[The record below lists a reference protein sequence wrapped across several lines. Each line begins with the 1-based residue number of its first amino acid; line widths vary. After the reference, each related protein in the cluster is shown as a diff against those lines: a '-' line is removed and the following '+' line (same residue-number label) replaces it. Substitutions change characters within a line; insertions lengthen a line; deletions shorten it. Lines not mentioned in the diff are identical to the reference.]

1 MIRSLAAALCLTTA
15 LSTAMTSPL
24 FAQDAIRSKPTALPV
39 DDATPAPKDMPYP
52 GGTIMLEVDASDTT
66 QRIFRVKETIPVAA
80 SGPMTLLMPQ
90 WLPGNHAPRGQ
101 IEKLTGLT
109 ITANGQP
116 VAWKRDPLNVYG
128 FVIDV
133 PQGAR
138 EVVAQFQFL
147 SATQPNQGR
156 VVITPKMLNIQWES
170 VSLYPAGYYTR
181 QIPVQATVT
190 YPAGWQA
197 ATALR
202 GTRSGDSIAYE
213 TIDYEALQDSPVF
226 AGRYFK
232 AVDLGKN
239 VTLNIVADDAD
250 ELEYKPEQIAKHK
263 KLVDEAGALFGS
275 YHFDHYDFLLAL
287 TDEMGGIGL
296 EHHRSSENQVEP
308 GYFKK
313 WESSEALLDRNLL
326 PHEFTHSWDGKFR
339 RPDLL
344 WTPDFR
350 TPMQDNLLWVYEGQ
364 TQFWGY
370 VLGARS
376 GMFTKQETLDA
387 YAQIAAKL
395 DTAVGRQW
403 RPMEDTTH
411 DPIISA
417 RRPKGWASWQRSED
431 YYNEGLMIWLEADA
445 IIAKATRGRKGL
457 DDFAKAFF
465 GVRPGDWGQL
475 VYNRQEVIDTLNSIA
490 PYDWAGFFR
499 TYVDSPTKETPKGGF
514 ILGGYKLVYG
524 EEPNAI
530 TKAAE
535 GANKMVD
542 QSFGLGAIV
551 KNDGEISAVIWDSAA
566 FKAGLVTGAKIV
578 AVNGDEFSGD
588 VWKAAIKAKQPIQ
601 IILRQDKYYR
611 TLSLDYSGG
620 LRYPRLEK
628 TGEGEGSLDRLLK
641 PRT

>member
-1 MIRSLAAALCLTTA
+1 MIRSLAAAFLFATA
-15 LSTAMTSPL
+15 LCGPTI
-24 FAQDAIRSKPTALPV
+24 AQDAVRSKPTAQPV
-39 DDATPAPKDMPYP
+39 NDASPAPRDIPYP
-52 GGTIMLEVDASDTT
+52 GGTIRLEVDASDTV
-66 QRIFRVKETIPVAA
+66 QRIFRVKETIPVAT
-80 SGPMTLLMPQ
+80 SGPMTLLLPE

-101 IEKLTGLT
+101 VEKVDGLAF
-109 ITANGQP
+109 TANGKP
-116 VAWKRDPLNVYG
+116 IPWKRDPLNVFA

-133 PQGAR
+133 PQGTR

-147 SATQPNQGR
+147 SATQSNQGR
-156 VVITPKMLNIQWES
+156 VVVTPKMLNIQWEA
-170 VSLYPAGYYTR
+170 VSLYPAGYYAR
-181 QIPVQATVT
+181 QIPIQATVT
-190 YPAGWQA
+190 YPDGWQA

-202 GTRSGDSIAYE
+202 GTRTGSTVAYE

-232 AVDLGKN
+232 AVDLGHN
-239 VTLNIVADDAD
+239 VTLNMVADDAD
-250 ELEYKPEQIAKHK
+250 ELDAKPDQIARHK
-263 KLVDEAGALFGS
+263 KLVDEAGALFGT
-275 YHFDHYDFLLAL
+275 YHFNHYDFLFAI

-308 GYFKK
+308 GYFKSWDK
-313 WESSEALLDRNLL
+313 GEALLDRNLL

-344 WTPDFR
+344 WTPDFNV
-350 TPMQDNLLWVYEGQ
+350 PMQDNLLWVYEGQ

-376 GMFTKQETLDA
+376 GLFTKQETLDA
-387 YAQIAAKL
+387 YAHIAAKL
-395 DTAVGRQW
+395 DTTRGREW

-417 RRPKGWASWQRSED
+417 RRPKGWSSWQRSED

-445 IIAKATRGRKGL
+445 IIRKQTRGARGL

-465 GVRPGDWGQL
+465 GINPGDWGEV
-475 VYNRQEVIDTLNSIA
+475 VYNRDDVVRTLNQVA

-499 TYVDSPTKETPKGGF
+499 THVDSTSTETPKGGF
-514 ILGGYKLVYG
+514 TLGGYRLVYG
-524 EEPNAI
+524 DAPGAY

-535 GANKMVD
+535 GSGKYVD
-542 QSFGLGAIV
+542 QSFGVGLVV
-551 KNDGEISAVIWDSAA
+551 KNDGDISSVVWNSAA
-566 FKAGLVTGAKIV
+566 FKAGLATGVKIV
-578 AVNGDEFSGD
+578 AINGDEFSGD
-588 VWKAAIKAKQPIQ
+588 VFKAALKSAKPMQLIV
-601 IILRQDKYYR
+601 RQDKYYR
-611 TLSLDYSGG
+611 TLTLAYSGG

-641 PRT
+641 PTT

>member
-1 MIRSLAAALCLTTA
+1 MIRSLAAALCLSTG
-15 LSTAMTSPL
+15 LSAVLASPL
-24 FAQDAIRSKPTALPV
+24 MAQDAIRSKPAALPV
-39 DDATPAPKDMPYP
+39 DSAAPAPKDIPYP
-52 GGTIMLEVDASDTT
+52 GGTIRLEVDASDTV

-80 SGPMTLLMPQ
+80 AGPMTLTMPQ

-101 IEKLTGLT
+101 IEKLAGLT
-109 ITANGQP
+109 FTANGQP
-116 VAWKRDPLNVYG
+116 VAWKRDPLNVYA
-128 FVIDV
+128 FKIDV
-133 PQGAR
+133 PQGAT

-147 SATQPNQGR
+147 SATAGNQGR
-156 VVITPKMLNIQWES
+156 VVVTPKMLNIQWES
-170 VSLYPAGYYTR
+170 VSLYPAGYFTR

-197 ATALR
+197 ASALR
-202 GTRSGDSIAYE
+202 GTRQGNAIAYE

-232 AVDLGKN
+232 PVDLGHN
-239 VTLNIVADDAD
+239 VTLNIVADDPD
-250 ELEYKPEQIAKHK
+250 ELEFKPEQIAKHR
-263 KLVDEAGALFGS
+263 KLVDEAGALFGT
-275 YHFDHYDFLLAL
+275 YHFNHYDFLLAI

-308 GYFKK
+308 GYFKSWDK
-313 WESSEALLDRNLL
+313 GDALLDRNLL

-344 WTPDFR
+344 WTPDF
-350 TPMQDNLLWVYEGQ
+350 TVPMQDNLLWVYEGQ

-417 RRPKGWASWQRSED
+417 RRPKGWPSWQRSED

-445 IIAKATRGRKGL
+445 IIAKATRGKKGL

-465 GVRPGDWGQL
+465 GINPGDWGQV
-475 VYNRQEVIDTLNSIA
+475 VYNRDDVIRTLNGIA

-499 TYVDSPTKETPKGGF
+499 KYVDEPTRETPKGGF
-514 ILGGYKLVYG
+514 ILGGYNLVYG
-524 EEPNAI
+524 EEPNSI

-542 QSFGLGAIV
+542 QSFGLGAVV
-551 KNDGEISAVIWDSAA
+551 KNDGEVSSVIWDSAA
-566 FKAGLVTGAKIV
+566 FKAGLTVGAKIL

-588 VWKAAIKAKQPIQ
+588 AWKAAIKAKGPIQ
-601 IILRQDKYYR
+601 VILKQDKYYR
-611 TLSLDYSGG
+611 TLTLDYSGG

-628 TGEGEGSLDRLLK
+628 TGAGEGSLDRLLK

>member
-1 MIRSLAAALCLTTA
+1 MIRSLAAALCLTTGISLA
-15 LSTAMTSPL
+15 IASPL
-24 FAQDAIRSKPTALPV
+24 AAQEAIRSKPTALPV
-39 DDATPAPKDMPYP
+39 NDATPAPKDIPYP
-52 GGTIMLEVDASDTT
+52 GGTIKLEVDASDTT
-66 QRIFRVKETIPVAA
+66 QRIFRVRETIPVAT
-80 SGPMTLLMPQ
+80 SGPMTLLMPE

-101 IEKLTGLT
+101 LEKLNGLT
-109 ITANGQP
+109 FTADGKP
-116 VAWKRDPLNVYG
+116 LSWKRDPLNVYG

-133 PQGAR
+133 PQGTKQ
-138 EVVAQFQFL
+138 VVAQFQFL
-147 SATQPNQGR
+147 SATAGNQGR
-156 VVITPKMLNIQWES
+156 VVVTPKMQNIQWEA

-202 GTRSGDSIAYE
+202 GKRTGDTVAYDV
-213 TIDYEALQDSPVF
+213 IDYEALQDSPVF
-226 AGRYFK
+226 AGEHFK
-232 AVDLGKN
+232 AVDLGNN

-250 ELEYKPEQIAKHK
+250 ELVYTPEQIAKHK
-263 KLVDEAGALFGS
+263 RLVDEAGALFGS
-275 YHFDHYDFLLAL
+275 YHFDHYDFLLAI

-313 WESSEALLDRNLL
+313 WSDGEALLDRNLL

-376 GMFTKQETLDA
+376 GLFTKQETLDA

-395 DTAVGRQW
+395 DTTVGRQW

-417 RRPKGWASWQRSED
+417 RRPKGWVSWQRSED

-445 IIAKATRGRKGL
+445 IIRKQTRGAKGL

-465 GVRPGDWGQL
+465 GVKPGDWGEL
-475 VYNRQEVIDTLNSIA
+475 VYNRQDVINTLNGIA
-490 PYDWAGFFR
+490 PYDWAGFFQ
-499 TYVDSPTKETPKGGF
+499 TYVDSPTRETPKGGF
-514 ILGGYKLVYG
+514 TMGGYKLVYG
-524 EEPNAI
+524 DTPNAI

-535 GANKMVD
+535 GANKIVD
-542 QSFGLGAIV
+542 QSYGIGLIV
-551 KNDGEISAVIWDSAA
+551 KNDGEISSVIWDSPA
-566 FKAGLVTGAKIV
+566 FKAGLLVGAKIV
-578 AVNGDEFSGD
+578 AVNGDEYSGD
-588 VWKAAIKAKQPIQ
+588 VFKAAIKAKAPFQ
-601 IILRQDKYYR
+601 IILKKDKYYR

-628 TGEGEGSLDRLLK
+628 TGEGEGSLDKLLK
-641 PRT
+641 PKT

>member
-1 MIRSLAAALCLTTA
+1 MIRSLAAALCLTTG
-15 LSTAMTSPL
+15 LSSAIASPL

-39 DDATPAPKDMPYP
+39 DSAAPAPKDIPYP
-52 GGTIMLEVDASDTT
+52 GGTIRLEVDATDTV

-80 SGPMTLLMPQ
+80 AGPLTLMMPA

-101 IEKLTGLT
+101 IEKLTG
-109 ITANGQP
+109 ITFSANGQTL
-116 VAWKRDPLNVYG
+116 AWKRDPLNV
-128 FVIDV
+128 FAFQIDV
-133 PQGAR
+133 PQGVTQ
-138 EVVAQFQFL
+138 VVAQFQFL
-147 SATQPNQGR
+147 SATQPAQGR
-156 VVITPKMLNIQWES
+156 VVVTPKMLNIQWES

-181 QIPVQATVT
+181 QIPIQATVT

-202 GTRSGDSIAYE
+202 GTKTGNAVAYE

-226 AGRYFK
+226 AGTHFK
-232 AVDLGKN
+232 AVDLGSN

-250 ELEYKPEQIAKHK
+250 ELDYKPEQMAKHK
-263 KLVDEAGALFGS
+263 KLVAEAGSLFGA
-275 YHFDHYDFLLAL
+275 YHFNHYDFLLAI

-308 GYFKK
+308 GYFKSWDK
-313 WESSEALLDRNLL
+313 GEALLDRNLL

-344 WTPDFR
+344 WTPDFNV
-350 TPMQDNLLWVYEGQ
+350 PMQDNLLWVYEGQ

-376 GMFTKQETLDA
+376 GMFSKAETLDA

-403 RPMEDTTH
+403 RAMEDTTH

-445 IIAKATRGRKGL
+445 IIAKATRGKKGL

-465 GVRPGDWGQL
+465 GINPGDWGQV
-475 VYNRQEVIDTLNSIA
+475 VYNRGDVIKTLNDIA
-490 PYDWAGFFR
+490 PYDWAGFFQK
-499 TYVDSPTKETPKGGF
+499 YVDSPTKETPKGGF
-514 ILGGYKLVYG
+514 ILGGYTLVYG
-524 EEPNAI
+524 EEPGAI

-542 QSFGLGAIV
+542 QSFGIGAIV
-551 KNDGEISAVIWDSAA
+551 KNDGEVSGVIWDSAA
-566 FKAGLVTGAKIV
+566 FKAGLVTGAKIL
-578 AVNGDEFSGD
+578 AVNGDEYSGD
-588 VWKAAIKAKQPIQ
+588 VWKAAIKAKTPIQ
-601 IILRQDKYYR
+601 IILKQDKYYR
-611 TLSLDYSGG
+611 TLTLDYSGG
-620 LRYPRLEK
+620 LRYPRLDK
-628 TGEGEGSLDRLLK
+628 TGEGDGSLDRLLK
-641 PRT
+641 ART